1 MTESVDTSLL
11 DVAFLFMGLGLV
23 AAFVAYIRLPAPNRS
38 EYRFLGIV
46 LFLSL
51 LTEIAATIG
60 GMILRFNM
68 NLSNSVYALAEAPLL
83 LFFYKGKIHSQLFR
97 TAVLP
102 IAIAI
107 VIFGLINLFYIQGP
121 FKINSY
127 MKVASSATMLVVCVA
142 YFFALIRELPTESIT
157 KLPMFWINTALLTYF
172 AGAFAANLA
181 TNYLVYIVPEPTLET
196 WIATWA
202 IHNAIYCL
210 CYLGIAWAFVLA
222 KRNAAVSSILGDQ
235 IQKFQ

>member
-1 MTESVDTSLL
+1 MFESVDTSLL
-11 DVAFLFMGLGLV
+11 DLASFFMDSGLV
-23 AAFVAYIRLPAPNRS
+23 AAFVAYIRLPAQKRS
-38 EYRFLGIV
+38 DYRFLGIV

-51 LTEIAATIG
+51 LTEIAGTIG
-60 GMILRFNM
+60 GMILHVNM
-68 NLSNSVYALAEAPLL
+68 NLSNSIDALAEAPLL
-83 LFFYKGKIHSQLFR
+83 LFFYKGKIHSRLFR
-97 TAVLP
+97 SAVLP
-102 IAIAI
+102 LAIAI

-127 MKVASSATMLVVCVA
+127 MKVATSTTMLVVCVA
-142 YFFALIRELPTESIT
+142 YFFVLIRELPTESIT

-222 KRNAAVSSILGDQ
+222 KRNSAMSTLRDARVQ
-235 IQKFQ
+235 PRQ